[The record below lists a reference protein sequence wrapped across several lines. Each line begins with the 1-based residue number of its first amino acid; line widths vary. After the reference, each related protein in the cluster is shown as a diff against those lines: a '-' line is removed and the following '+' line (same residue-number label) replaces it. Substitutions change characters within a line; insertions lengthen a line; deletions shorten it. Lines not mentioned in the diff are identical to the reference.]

1 MDHTYQDRVSLA
13 MNTLI
18 AAQLPSR
25 PEWLKLARDNLARWK
40 RLNADAPSL
49 LRCYH
54 EWEAILQCPLTDVC
68 SLLTAQTE
76 NSQRLRTNSP
86 FAGALTPQQV
96 WEIKRRFR
104 NDQNAA

>member
-1 MDHTYQDRVSLA
+1 

-25 PEWLKLARDNLARWK
+25 PEWLELARENLARWK

-49 LRCYH
+49 LRCYN
-54 EWEAILQCPLTDVC
+54 EWEAILESPLAEIC
-68 SLLTAQTE
+68 SLLTAQTDVG
-76 NSQRLRTNSP
+76 QRLRTNSP

>member
-1 MDHTYQDRVSLA
+1 MDHSYQDRVSLA
-13 MNTLI
+13 TNTLI

-25 PEWLKLARDNLARWK
+25 PEWLQLAKNDLARWK

-49 LRCYH
+49 LRCYE
-54 EWEAILQCPLTDVC
+54 EWEAILERPLPEVC
-68 SLLTAQTE
+68 NLLTAQTD